1 LADRRIAFPE
11 RAWEQIEALPESL
24 RRPVQLAIFTLLD
37 EPRPTLA
44 EPMDGVPNAY
54 ELNLVS
60 DDITIWYTITLHEGV
75 EVITIQV
82 VRPNL

>member
-1 LADRRIAFPE
+1 M
-11 RAWEQIEALPESL
+11 ALPEGL

-44 EPMDGVPNAY
+44 DPMDGVPDAC
-54 ELNLVS
+54 ELNLVR
-60 DDITIWYTITLHEGV
+60 DDVTISYTVTLHEGA